1 MEYFITA
8 SILGVWAFAWYK
20 FGYVQA
26 ELKESNTRIREIY
39 RKIQFGIED
48 IKREVKECKRLLE
61 ELSDNYEENI
71 HRS

>member
-8 SILGVWAFAWYK
+8 SILGIWAFVWYK

-39 RKIQFGIED
+39 RIMSFK
-48 IKREVKECKRLLE
+48 
-61 ELSDNYEENI
+61 
-71 HRS
+71 

>member
-1 MEYFITA
+1 MDYLITA
-8 SILGVWAFAWYK
+8 SILGIWAFVWYK

-48 IKREVKECKRLLE
+48 IKREVKECKKLLE

-71 HRS
+71 NRP